1 MSALPI
7 PIEPTVRPQRPL
19 ARPHVSP
26 RRRRAVRPIARP
38 RGLPKHQF
46 KSLEKVMERTF
57 IFCGFTI
64 ATFMV
69 SSLVGHVMVEK
80 SRREGLAALSR
91 LREARKAESVLQERV
106 YALSNVESVQAWALE
121 HGFKAPEDA
130 MKSRPESTLV
140 ARR

>member
-1 MSALPI
+1 
-7 PIEPTVRPQRPL
+7 
-19 ARPHVSP
+19 
-26 RRRRAVRPIARP
+26 
-38 RGLPKHQF
+38 
-46 KSLEKVMERTF
+46 MERLTARALK
-57 IFCGFTI
+57 FCCVAI